1 MANWTTSS
9 SPNLDSLQQ
18 LLFSNWYDN
27 DRFIFSRYTSLY
39 WPSQLK
45 GEFYQTCRNIYEV
58 IRNSYFENE
67 SQFFWDSKFT
77 WTVNKSL
84 KPFWS
89 INSDFQTVHR
99 LFFKYIFIKL
109 SINQKWP
116 SLNAL
121 ILCWIILIFNFST
134 KVLLLRWCNTDCT
147 VDIKLQ

>member
-1 MANWTTSS
+1 MNFCQPAKYCNQYQGDEMFKLVLVEATSEIERETSYSWWTANWTTSS

-27 DRFIFSRYTSLY
+27 DRFIFSRYAILY
-39 WPSQLK
+39 WTSQLK

-89 INSDFQTVHR
+89 INSSFQIVHR
-99 LFFKYIFIKL
+99 LFFKYIL
-109 SINQKWP
+109 
-116 SLNAL
+116 LN
-121 ILCWIILIFNFST
+121 F
-134 KVLLLRWCNTDCT
+134 R
-147 VDIKLQ
+147 